1 MISWR
6 ALVTLGVLLTGCG
19 QEAAEGSD
27 HAAAT
32 SGAGAASTPGGA
44 AGRGPGGAGATASGS
59 GGSSGGSGTS
69 SVAGAG
75 GRTEGG
81 ASGGG
86 QSGAGYAGAANAGG
100 REPLGGRSGGGDTS
114 GGGNTSGAGPVGGA
128 PVAGRGGASSGGAG
142 AMAGRSSGGA
152 GGNITLW
159 LAGDST
165 VANGET
171 PCPVGW
177 GKLFDARFDERVTVT
192 NSAVGGR
199 SVHTW
204 LYSVQKVM
212 DDTGECVLDL
222 DSSGDPVLQSR
233 WTAMLNGMKAGDYL
247 FIQFGINDG
256 DASCDRHVGID
267 AFKESYGMM
276 AAAAKERGAQPIF
289 VTPTSSI
296 SCNGSAARG
305 TRGEFVPATLDAGT
319 EFDVPVIDLHALS
332 VALYTSL
339 AFCPLQ
345 GGDVSASTT
354 GPVGEFFCDDHTHF
368 DTPGATQIAGLVA
381 QALVDQGIPLAA
393 YLK

>member
-1 MISWR
+1 
-6 ALVTLGVLLTGCG
+6 
-19 QEAAEGSD
+19 
-27 HAAAT
+27 
-32 SGAGAASTPGGA
+32 
-44 AGRGPGGAGATASGS
+44 
-59 GGSSGGSGTS
+59 
-69 SVAGAG
+69 
-75 GRTEGG
+75 
-81 ASGGG
+81 
-86 QSGAGYAGAANAGG
+86 
-100 REPLGGRSGGGDTS
+100 
-114 GGGNTSGAGPVGGA
+114 
-128 PVAGRGGASSGGAG
+128 
-142 AMAGRSSGGA
+142 MAGRSSGGA

-177 GKLFDARFDERVTVT
+177 GKLFDARFDDRVTVT

-212 DDTGECVLDL
+212 DDTGECALDL

-256 DASCDRHVGID
+256 DPSCDRHVGID

-305 TRGEFVPATLDAGT
+305 TRGEFVPATIDAGT

-381 QALVDQGIPLAA
+381 QALVDQGLPLAA